1 MSDISAMRTT
11 TAKRVGAKTAQ
22 RLQPFATPVAGISSS
37 ALISSIFSF
46 AQDKRNGF
54 SRQPIR

>member
-1 MSDISAMRTT
+1 MRTT
-11 TAKRVGAKTAQ
+11 TAKRVGAKTK
-22 RLQPFATPVAGISSS
+22 RVQPLATPVAGISSS
-37 ALISSIFSF
+37 ALIFSIFSF